1 MIVPLALALLNNMTP
16 EETTPVPTYSFMLTQ
31 EEANTILNS
40 LAELPFK
47 VSNPLINNMIK
58 QFQEHTQ
65 VTPE

>member
-1 MIVPLALALLNNMTP
+1 MTP
-16 EETTPVPTYSFMLTQ
+16 EETIPPQTYSFMLTQ
-31 EEANTILNS
+31 EEANTILNA

-65 VTPE
+65 VVPE